1 MNNQKKYPILPA
13 LLSILALFCSVTV
26 WADMYKYIDDKGNV
40 SITDDLSKVP
50 EKYRASAEAIK
61 EEKVQVVAPP
71 PTLTQP
77 SENVAAK
84 EISQPDNKQ
93 QSTVSNQ
100 KTTENPLKFLESSQ
114 KSLIIALAAGVV
126 LLAAV
131 IFILNK
137 YVKNR
142 MVTRV
147 VFLLIMALVV
157 IVLYKMY
164 AENVYKQ
171 FSDAKKSA
179 EAAKKLIEQQQ
190 KEQLKGLGDLGK

>member
-40 SITDDLSKVP
+40 SITDDLSSVP
-50 EKYRASAEAIK
+50 EKYRADVKTIK

-77 SENVAAK
+77 SENIAAK
-84 EISQPDNKQ
+84 EVSQPDNKQ
-93 QSTVSNQ
+93 QIIDSS
-100 KTTENPLKFLESSQ
+100 KKMTESPLKFLEYD
-114 KSLIIALAAGVV
+114 KKTLIIGAASIIVFLVALIV
-126 LLAAV
+126 
-131 IFILNK
+131 ILNK

-147 VFLLIMALVV
+147 VFLLIMALVMT
-157 IVLYKMY
+157 VLYKMY
-164 AENVYKQ
+164 AENLYKR
-171 FSDAKKSA
+171 FSDAKKST
-179 EAAKKLIEQQQ
+179 EDAKKLVEQQQ
-190 KEQLKGLGDLGK
+190 KKQLKELDDLGK

>member
-1 MNNQKKYPILPA
+1 MNNQKKYSILPA
-13 LLSILALFCSVTV
+13 LLFILALFCYTTAQ
-26 WADMYKYIDDKGNV
+26 ADMYKYIDDKGNV

-50 EKYRASAEAIK
+50 EKYRADVKTIK

-84 EISQPDNKQ
+84 EVSQPDNKQ
-93 QSTVSNQ
+93 QPTVSGQ
-100 KTTENPLKFLESSQ
+100 KIAEGPLKFLEGSQ
-114 KSLIIALAAGVV
+114 KTLIIVLAAGVV

-131 IFILNK
+131 IFVLNK

-142 MVTRV
+142 MLTRV
-147 VFLLIMALVV
+147 VFLLIMALVMT
-157 IVLYKMY
+157 VLYKMY
-164 AENVYKQ
+164 AENVYKR

-179 EAAKKLIEQQQ
+179 EDAKKLVEQQQ
-190 KEQLKGLGDLGK
+190 KKQLKELDDLGK

>member
-40 SITDDLSKVP
+40 SITDDMSKVP
-50 EKYRASAEAIK
+50 EKYRADVKTIK
-61 EEKVQVVAPP
+61 EEKVQVVSPP

-77 SENVAAK
+77 SENTAEK
-84 EISQPDNKQ
+84 EGLQPDSKQ
-93 QSTVSNQ
+93 QTTV
-100 KTTENPLKFLESSQ
+100 SSQ
-114 KSLIIALAAGVV
+114 KTLIIALAASIG
-126 LLAAV
+126 LLIAV
-131 IFILNK
+131 IFVLSK

-142 MVTRV
+142 MLTRV
-147 VFLLIMALVV
+147 VFLVIMALVM

-171 FSDAKKSA
+171 FSDAKKTA
-179 EAAKKLIEQQQ
+179 DNAKKLIEQQQ